1 MTSSAPAPVVKS
13 APASTSR
20 RPVRKAAPARW
31 KSAPRP
37 AVAAVAVDVVADE
50 LVLDV
55 DDVAAPEGSG
65 LADLF
70 AWIGSGL
77 PVRVERAHPDGRGGD
92 GMVCLSAAA
101 LAAVK
106 LPAKMPTTTKSW
118 ERVAAKLRK
127 AAAGAGLELGENL
140 GPVFAAFRRKG
151 GDGPRTSVRVV
162 LVPWLGQGDHA
173 QRANAD
179 LALTLAGEELDAL
192 ALARRVRAFVAD
204 VGVMPANTT
213 ATTGWR
219 LLDAVR
225 PRTAY
230 DTDESGR
237 RTARLREGALPAGDV
252 AVPVAAGGRHPLTR
266 ERVKAR
272 GLICEEEDFKQWA
285 RPLTESEAARPW
297 AVAVDVC
304 ASFLSV
310 TETLRLPAG
319 PLEFTGSPV
328 WDAKRAGLWLCDF
341 TGLETEEELPHPAT
355 FTGMA
360 PTGPGWYATPTV
372 DYMARTY
379 GFDPATIREAYVST
393 STVPFLREWT
403 TAIRGGY
410 KRAMTALGLADGMDD
425 VAFLAAHQDHKD
437 VDQGDAA
444 KGDALVLAAVYKGI
458 YKGGIGK
465 WADKGTAQFPGTPEG
480 DAAWLEKIGTAWWYR
495 PEVRHHILAA
505 ARIAAHRRMRK
516 TYLLT
521 GRAPFAVNVDSYLYA
536 ADAPSPLELLPRTE
550 DGRPVPGA
558 LRLGSAPGSFKHE
571 SSVPTAAVL
580 ATMAERMHPAR
591 LTHDYTTAG
600 RPVTTDTEV

>member
-1 MTSSAPAPVVKS
+1 MTPAPIPAPATAAPVVKATS
-13 APASTSR
+13 KRPA
-20 RPVRKAAPARW
+20 RKAAPA
-31 KSAPRP
+31 PRR
-37 AVAAVAVDVVADE
+37 AVAAVALDVVADQ
-50 LVLDV
+50 LAPDV
-55 DDVAAPEGSG
+55 EDIGAPAGAN

-106 LPAKMPTTTKSW
+106 LPAKMPTTDKGW
-118 ERVAAKLRK
+118 ERVTAKLRK
-127 AAAGAGLELGENL
+127 AASGAGLELGEKV
-140 GPVFAAFRRKG
+140 GPVLAVFRRRG

-162 LVPWLGQGDHA
+162 LVPWLGQAEGA
-173 QRANAD
+173 QRAVLPLD
-179 LALTLAGEELDAL
+179 LAGAELDAL

-204 VGVMPANTT
+204 VGVMPGNTT

-219 LLDAVR
+219 LLDALR

-230 DTDESGR
+230 EVDESGKR
-237 RTARLREGALPAGDV
+237 VSRPRDGALPAGDC

-266 ERVKAR
+266 ERQKAR
-272 GLICEEEDFKQWA
+272 ELICEEEDFKQWA
-285 RPLTESEAARPW
+285 RPLSDIEAARPW

-319 PLEFTGSPV
+319 ELEFTASPV
-328 WDAKRAGLWLCDF
+328 WSSKSAGLWLCDF
-341 TGLETEEELPHPAT
+341 TGLETEGELPHPAT
-355 FTGMA
+355 FTGMS

-372 DYMARTY
+372 DYMVREY
-379 GFDPATIREAYVST
+379 GYDPAAIREAYVSR

-410 KRAMTALGLADGMDD
+410 KRCMATLGLVDGMDD
-425 VAFLAAHQDHKD
+425 AAFLAAHQDHKN

-444 KGDALVLAAVYKGI
+444 KGDALVLAAAYKGI

-465 WADKGTAQFPGTPEG
+465 WADKGTAQYPGTEEG
-480 DAAWLEKIGTAWWYR
+480 TALWLEKIAGQWWYR

-516 TYLLT
+516 TFRLT

-536 ADAPSPLELLPRTE
+536 ADAPSPLELLPRSE

-558 LRLGSAPGSFKHE
+558 LRLGAAPGSFKHE
-571 SSVPTAAVL
+571 SSVPMAAVTD
-580 ATMAERMHPAR
+580 AMNERLHPSR
-591 LTHDYTTAG
+591 LTHDFTTAG

>member
-1 MTSSAPAPVVKS
+1 MTPGPKS
-13 APASTSR
+13 APA
-20 RPVRKAAPARW
+20 AAPAV
-31 KSAPRP
+31 KTTSKRP
-37 AVAAVAVDVVADE
+37 ARKTAAWSPTTRRAVAAVALDVVAE
-50 LVLDV
+50 QLLPDV
-55 DDVAAPEGSG
+55 EDIGAPAGVS
-65 LADLF
+65 LADVF

-92 GMVCLSAAA
+92 GMVCLSASV

-106 LPAKMPTTTKSW
+106 LPAKMPTTDKGW
-118 ERVAAKLRK
+118 ERVTAKLHK
-127 AAAGAGLELGENL
+127 AAAGAGLELGEKV
-140 GPVFAAFRRKG
+140 GPVFAAYRRRG

-162 LVPWLGQGDHA
+162 LVPWLGQAEGA
-173 QRANAD
+173 QRAELP
-179 LALTLAGEELDAL
+179 LALAGEELDAL

-204 VGVMPANTT
+204 VGVMPGNTT

-219 LLDAVR
+219 LLDALR

-230 DTDESGR
+230 EHDDAGKR
-237 RTARLREGALPAGDV
+237 VARPREGALPTGDC

-266 ERVKAR
+266 ERQKAR
-272 GLICEEEDFKQWA
+272 ELICEEEDFKQWA
-285 RPLTESEAARPW
+285 RPLSDIEAARPW

-319 PLEFTGSPV
+319 ELEFTASPT
-328 WDAKRAGLWLCDF
+328 WSPKSAGLWLCDF
-341 TGLETEEELPHPAT
+341 TGLETERDLPHPAT
-355 FTGMA
+355 FTGLP

-372 DYMARTY
+372 DYMVREY
-379 GFDPATIREAYVST
+379 GYDPAAIGEAYVSR
-393 STVPFLREWT
+393 STLPFLREWT

-410 KRAMTALGLADGMDD
+410 KRCMSVLGLVDGMDD
-425 VAFLAAHQDHKD
+425 VAFLAAHQEHKATG
-437 VDQGDAA
+437 GDAD
-444 KGDALVLAAVYKGI
+444 KDDALVLAAAYKGI

-465 WADKGTAQFPGTPEG
+465 WADKGTAQYPGTAEG
-480 DAAWLEKIGTAWWYR
+480 NALWLEKIAGQWWYR

-516 TYLLT
+516 TYRLT

-558 LRLGSAPGSFKHE
+558 LRLGAAPGSFKHE
-571 SSVPTAAVL
+571 SSVPMAAV
-580 ATMAERMHPAR
+580 AEAMGERLHPSR
-591 LTHDYTTAG
+591 LTHDFTTAG
-600 RPVTTDTEV
+600 RPVTTDSEV